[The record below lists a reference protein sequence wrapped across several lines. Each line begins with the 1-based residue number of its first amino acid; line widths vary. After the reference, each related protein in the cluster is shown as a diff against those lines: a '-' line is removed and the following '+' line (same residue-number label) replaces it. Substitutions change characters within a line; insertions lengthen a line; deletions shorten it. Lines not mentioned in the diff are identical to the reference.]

1 MGTIKTFALSIFNP
15 NSEILSYFMKT
26 KSAFDKKSNNAV
38 NVFQARGHFKVKKNV
53 KAEQ

>member
-26 KSAFDKKSNNAV
+26 KSAFDKKVTMLLTFSKL
-38 NVFQARGHFKVKKNV
+38 GDILK
-53 KAEQ
+53 